1 MQRILALNPD
11 TASGKSKEFFDAV
24 QKKFGVVP
32 NMIRTMGNS
41 PAVLDAYLSF
51 SGALDSSSIGAKLN
65 KLIALAVA
73 NANQCDY
80 CNTIHSYLA
89 QNLLKIDSE
98 TIHLARAG
106 YSENSRIKE
115 ALAFAVTLTKKRGH
129 VSEDDFN
136 ALRNAGYN
144 NAEISEII
152 AATALNIFTNYFNTA
167 AGVAVDFPKVEFA
180 ESVSVI

>member
-1 MQRILALNPD
+1 MQRIPALNPE
-11 TASGKSKEFFDAV
+11 TTSGKSKEFFDAV

-51 SGALDSSSIGAKLN
+51 SGALDAASIGAKLN

-73 NANQCDY
+73 NANRCEY

-89 QNLLKIDSE
+89 ENILKMDRE
-98 TIHLARAG
+98 TILLARNG
-106 YSENSRIKE
+106 ESENGKIKA
-115 ALAFAVTLTKKRGH
+115 ALQFAVTLTKKRGY
-129 VSEDDFN
+129 VSEGDFSI
-136 ALRNAGYN
+136 LREAGYN
-144 NAEISEII
+144 NTEISEII
-152 AATALNIFTNYFNTA
+152 AATALNIFTNYFNTVA
-167 AGVAVDFPKVEFA
+167 FVAVDFPKVEFA